1 MLRLATHTH
10 THTHTHRM
18 QFQCRNTPAGLFTCI
33 QGLISE
39 EASEEPKHYN
49 HPQESMKLRFC
60 QMDNEVQGIN

>member
-1 MLRLATHTH
+1 
-10 THTHTHRM
+10 M